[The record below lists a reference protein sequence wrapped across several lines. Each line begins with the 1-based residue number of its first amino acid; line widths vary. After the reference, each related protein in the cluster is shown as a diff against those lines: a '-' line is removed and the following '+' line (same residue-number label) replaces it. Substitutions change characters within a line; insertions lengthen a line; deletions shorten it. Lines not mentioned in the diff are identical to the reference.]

1 MSLFEIKYDINKA
14 SESEIF
20 EHLRECSNLFIVPLS
35 NYVNIGDYAHKIR
48 KNATTIE
55 AWVDNVLVGLVAVYL
70 NDSTY
75 FEGYI
80 TNVSVLTNFQKKG
93 ISQSLMLKTEEISK
107 IENFKILKLSVFENN
122 ELALKLYIKNG
133 FKIISIK
140 DNKCLMS
147 KDLRNK

>member
-55 AWVDNVLVGLVAVYL
+55 AWVDNVLVGLIAIYL
-70 NDSTY
+70 NDVNNK
-75 FEGYI
+75 EGYI
-80 TNVSVLTNFQKKG
+80 TNVSVSKEFQNKG
-93 ISQSLMLKTEEISK
+93 ISKTLLLNAIKIAKFNKFKKIKLRVHKHNLPALELYKKYDFKIEREEKNLLIMIKMLK
-107 IENFKILKLSVFENN
+107 N
-122 ELALKLYIKNG
+122 E
-133 FKIISIK
+133 
-140 DNKCLMS
+140 
-147 KDLRNK
+147 

>member
-1 MSLFEIKYDINKA
+1 
-14 SESEIF
+14 
-20 EHLRECSNLFIVPLS
+20 
-35 NYVNIGDYAHKIR
+35 
-48 KNATTIE
+48 
-55 AWVDNVLVGLVAVYL
+55 
-70 NDSTY
+70 
-75 FEGYI
+75 
-80 TNVSVLTNFQKKG
+80 
-93 ISQSLMLKTEEISK
+93 MLKTEEISK